1 MARYREK
8 VVRRYSVW
16 QGTVGVGDEGG
27 RSTCYRLNQ
36 VFLHSAVVAT
46 RSATW
51 QKGTIRA

>member
-27 RSTCYRLNQ
+27 RSICYRLNQ

-51 QKGTIRA
+51 QKGTIHA